1 VASWAKPKARRRL
14 EVSRLGCSWRVVIRD
29 GHGLTV
35 TADFVAN
42 RVDATINHGIVTGV
56 GVY

>member
-1 VASWAKPKARRRL
+1 ML
-14 EVSRLGCSWRVVIRD
+14 WRVVIRD